1 MRKNFPLFMILTT
14 IVLTISLIVLP
25 TGNASAAIA
34 DGSYQINYEM
44 KEAGSDSTSI
54 SDGYFSKPA
63 TLTVENGTQYIQLTV
78 TSAEM
83 VKSLSAPSGP
93 VTVVSDNGDTRTVKF
108 QVSDLSQPVNMS
120 MHVVVPEEA
129 LPGGYDQEHTAR
141 AVFDVSGLPTAGSDA
156 GDEKEEETSTKD
168 DNSDDE
174 ATGAGKTE
182 ENPPTGD
189 SSNIAL
195 FALLL
200 AGSGIAL
207 FALRK
212 FKVAQD

>member
-1 MRKNFPLFMILTT
+1 MNKRFTLLMALTALVFT
-14 IVLTISLIVLP
+14 LTFLVLP

-44 KEAGSDSTSI
+44 KEASSDNTSI
-54 SDGYFSKPA
+54 ADGYFTKPA
-63 TLTVENGTQYIQLTV
+63 TLTVENGAQYIQFTV

-93 VTVVSDNGDTRTVKF
+93 VTVVSDSGDTRTVKF
-108 QVSDLSQPVNMS
+108 RVDGDLSNPVKMS

-129 LPGGYDQEHTAR
+129 LPGGYDMNHTTR
-141 AVFDVSGLPTAGSDA
+141 AVFDVSGLPTAGA
-156 GDEKEEETSTKD
+156 GEATDTNNAESNSET
-168 DNSDDE
+168 
-174 ATGAGKTE
+174 TGAGKAE

-189 SSNIAL
+189 SSSIAL
-195 FALLL
+195 FTILL

-212 FKVAQD
+212 FKSATN

>member
-1 MRKNFPLFMILTT
+1 MNKRFPLLMALTA
-14 IVLTISLIVLP
+14 IVLTITCIAIP
-25 TGNASAAIA
+25 TGNVSAGMA
-34 DGSYQINYEM
+34 DGSYETRYEM
-44 KEAGSDSTSI
+44 KEASSYSTLI
-54 SDGYFSKPA
+54 ADGYFTKPA

-93 VTVVSDNGDTRTVKF
+93 VDVVSDNGDTRTVKF
-108 QVSDLSQPVNMS
+108 PVDDLSQPVNMS

-129 LPGGYDQEHTAR
+129 LPGGYDMEHTAR
-141 AVFDVSGLPTAGSDA
+141 AVFDVSGLPTADA
-156 GDEKEEETSTKD
+156 GDGETESSTEND
-168 DNSDDE
+168 DDSSNDE
-174 ATGAGKTE
+174 AAGAGETE

-200 AGSGIAL
+200 VGSGIAL
-207 FALRK
+207 FAVRK
-212 FKVAQD
+212 FSSAQN

>member
-1 MRKNFPLFMILTT
+1 MNKRFTLLMALTALVFT
-14 IVLTISLIVLP
+14 LTFLVLP

-44 KEAGSDSTSI
+44 KEASSDNTSI
-54 SDGYFSKPA
+54 ADGYFTKPA
-63 TLTVENGTQYIQLTV
+63 TLTVENGAQYIQFTV

-93 VTVVSDNGDTRTVKF
+93 VTVVSDSGDTRTVKF
-108 QVSDLSQPVNMS
+108 RVDGDLSNPVKMS

-129 LPGGYDQEHTAR
+129 LPGGYDMNHTTR
-141 AVFDVSGLPTAGSDA
+141 AVFDVSGLPTAGA
-156 GDEKEEETSTKD
+156 GEATDTNNAESNSET
-168 DNSDDE
+168 
-174 ATGAGKTE
+174 TGAGKAE

-189 SSNIAL
+189 SSSIAL
-195 FALLL
+195 FTLLL

-207 FALRK
+207 IALRK
-212 FKVAQD
+212 FKSATN